1 MRLLGGLLC
10 ALLALRVGAEPP
22 NVVLMI
28 VDTLRADRVTAE
40 RNGVQ
45 VMPEVRALAEKGWT
59 FTRAYAQS
67 SWTKPSVTS
76 ILTGLYPRTHGVA
89 HGSQLTLKAGVAP
102 EAIEGVAPEKELA
115 AEYFKRQ
122 GYATFAV
129 QTNQLLRPADGY
141 ARGFDAYIEA
151 KETGAWQ
158 VNQQVYQ
165 IAGRLKPP
173 FFLYLHYI
181 DPHMPYGSGK
191 VGETIFGPLPEL
203 NAESL
208 QRVATPAAVEKYYL
222 QFWHKPTSDAP
233 KVLPPFNAPERDYLR
248 QLYDVDCR
256 TADAG
261 IGKMVQ
267 EITRHWPD
275 TLFVIV
281 ADHGEEFWEHGAM
294 GHGKTLF
301 EELIHVPLIFFQRTL
316 KPRVIDTPV
325 EALDILPTLA
335 ALCGLPPNSNW
346 QGRNLA
352 ADSLEERPCFSETLG
367 TLRDAG
373 IALQAVV
380 QGPQKLVRSAKGD
393 ALYSLDGSA
402 VKAQD
407 IAQQNA
413 EDVAALGRVLD
424 AHRAAC
430 DAHPLAK
437 VPPATTALDPA
448 MLERLR
454 GLGYLGK

>member
-28 VDTLRADRVTAE
+28 VDTLRADRVAAA

-45 VMPEVRALAEKGWT
+45 VMPHVRALAEKGWT

-76 ILTGLYPRTHGVA
+76 ILTGLYPRTHGVV
-89 HGSQLTLKAGVAP
+89 HGSQLTLKPDAAP
-102 EAIEGVAPEKELA
+102 EPVEGVAPEKELA

-122 GYATFAV
+122 GYATFGA
-129 QTNQLLRPADGY
+129 QTNQLLRSSEGY
-141 ARGFDAYIEA
+141 ARGFDTYLEVKYTSAL
-151 KETGAWQ
+151 Q
-158 VNQQVYQ
+158 VNKQVYQ
-165 IAGRLKPP
+165 FAARLKPP

-181 DPHMPYGSGK
+181 DPHMPYGPGK
-191 VGETIFGPLPEL
+191 AGETIFGSLPEL

-208 QRVATPAAVEKYYL
+208 KRVATPAAVENYYL
-222 QFWHKPTSDAP
+222 QFWHKSTGDAP
-233 KVLPPFNAPERDYLR
+233 KALPPFTAPERDYLR

-261 IGKMVQ
+261 IGKMVE

-281 ADHGEEFWEHGAM
+281 ADHGEEFWDHGAM

-301 EELIHVPLIFFQRTL
+301 EELIHVPLILFQGTL
-316 KPRVIDTPV
+316 KPRVIETPV
-325 EALDILPTLA
+325 EALDVLPTIA

-346 QGRNLA
+346 QGRSLA
-352 ADSLEERPCFSETLG
+352 ADTLEDRPSFSETLG
-367 TLRDAG
+367 TIRDTG
-373 IALQAVV
+373 VALEAVV
-380 QGPQKLVRSAKGD
+380 QGPQKLVRGAQGD
-393 ALYSLDGSA
+393 ALYALDGSTA
-402 VKAQD
+402 ETQD
-407 IAQQNA
+407 LSLQRPEATQ
-413 EDVAALGRVLD
+413 ALARLLD

-430 DAHPLAK
+430 DAHSLAK
-437 VPPATTALDPA
+437 VPPAKTALDPA
-448 MLERLR
+448 MLDRLR
-454 GLGYLGK
+454 GLGHLGK